1 MQGTTQF
8 NLKKLKQ
15 FSRFIKLMVLFFYSL
30 IMGVSNTVAT
40 VPGILSPLITGY
52 IVQNKVI

>member
-1 MQGTTQF
+1 
-8 NLKKLKQ
+8 
-15 FSRFIKLMVLFFYSL
+15 MVLFFYSL